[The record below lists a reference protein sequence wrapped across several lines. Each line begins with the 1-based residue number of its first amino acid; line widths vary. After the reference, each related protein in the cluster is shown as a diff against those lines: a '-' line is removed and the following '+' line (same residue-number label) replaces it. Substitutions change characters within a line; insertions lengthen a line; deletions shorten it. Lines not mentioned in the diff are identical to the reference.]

1 MICFIYFSS
10 DPFLLQVCL
19 IGDCVGG
26 ILGFDAL
33 CSSNQTVNE
42 SQNSSRRG
50 SVVSVQVRDKKL
62 LKIYLQITIY
72 KWFNTSESYIALTR
86 FMDSFS
92 GVLIFFYFFLSNVAE
107 SPLQDQDLLSP
118 GIIVNSGHGSAS
130 PTLEG
135 SRHLSRSNIDIP
147 RAGTGDDNK
156 RQLPRKRSDS
166 STYEVDTI
174 KQHQAFLTRC
184 VGRGMTE
191 KIFDSP
197 CFMYF

>member
-1 MICFIYFSS
+1 
-10 DPFLLQVCL
+10 
-19 IGDCVGG
+19 
-26 ILGFDAL
+26 
-33 CSSNQTVNE
+33 
-42 SQNSSRRG
+42 
-50 SVVSVQVRDKKL
+50 
-62 LKIYLQITIY
+62 
-72 KWFNTSESYIALTR
+72 
-86 FMDSFS
+86 MDSFS
-92 GVLIFFYFFLSNVAE
+92 TCFTE

-184 VGRGMTE
+184 VERGMIKKKKSLTVLV
-191 KIFDSP
+191 FCTFSP
-197 CFMYF
+197 HGNDFVLSFQLTLQCPQERHSLTQVEQQHYAGWRLSGEV